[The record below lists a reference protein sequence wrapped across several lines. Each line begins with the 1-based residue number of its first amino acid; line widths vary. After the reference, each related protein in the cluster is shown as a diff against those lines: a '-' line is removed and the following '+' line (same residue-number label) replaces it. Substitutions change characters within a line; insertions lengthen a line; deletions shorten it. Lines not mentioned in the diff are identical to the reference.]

1 MRMII
6 LMGLPIMAVACG
18 LFFYVIRKE
27 RIQVKKERRFL
38 EAQGSGQSLNNS
50 DGSDFTRASGVNN
63 ESNKVLTC
71 LRMDWF
77 IWLAR
82 YFFIGMF
89 LPGLA
94 IVMIEFA
101 EAIGAEWITYGK
113 KFLDISL
120 NGMAVFFFVLAGL
133 VVVYTNRTAKLVV
146 SDRGVT
152 VNGEPLSVKSFQI
165 NEIFPMIQMLYLR
178 TPAQVWMLM
187 PMGNE
192 ELRIARERYARPDS
206 KLNQIQQEEKRKQ
219 VAELRN
225 YLASHGARPE
235 TFSDLSR
242 NLWLLGSLF
251 AIIYGLAFILLF
263 YNHG

>member
-1 MRMII
+1 MKMII
-6 LMGLPIMAVACG
+6 LMGLPIIAVACG
-18 LFFYVIRKE
+18 LFVYVIYRE

-38 EAQGSGQSLNNS
+38 EAQGSGQSFSNTS
-50 DGSDFTRASGVNN
+50 SGGFSGT
-63 ESNKVLTC
+63 SNAGDEPDKVLTC
-71 LRMDWF
+71 FRMDWF

-120 NGMAVFFFVLAGL
+120 NGMAVFFFVFAGL
-133 VVVYTNRTAKLVV
+133 IVVFINRTAKLVV
-146 SDRGVT
+146 SGRGVT
-152 VNGEPLSVKSFQI
+152 VNGEPISVKSFQI
-165 NEIFPMIQMLYLR
+165 SEIFPMAQMLYLR
-178 TPAQVWMLM
+178 TPTRVWMLM

-192 ELRIARERYARPDS
+192 ELRTARKRYTRMDW

-219 VAELRN
+219 VAKLRN
-225 YLASHGARPE
+225 YLTSRSARPE
-235 TFSDLSR
+235 IFSDLSR

-251 AIIYGLAFILLF
+251 AIIYGLAFVLLMV
-263 YNHG
+263 NHG